1 MAGCQR
7 IESLRTK
14 VRLAGTWYWPSVHLN
29 SLQDERGIHF
39 CPHNNSS
46 VSLMDDRMA
55 KQLQHNGY
63 VSPDTMGQPA
73 SVPAA
78 RQPLDNS
85 QMVNP
90 SIT

>member
-46 VSLMDDRMA
+46 VSLMADRMA
-55 KQLQHNGY
+55 K
-63 VSPDTMGQPA
+63 
-73 SVPAA
+73 
-78 RQPLDNS
+78 
-85 QMVNP
+85 
-90 SIT
+90 